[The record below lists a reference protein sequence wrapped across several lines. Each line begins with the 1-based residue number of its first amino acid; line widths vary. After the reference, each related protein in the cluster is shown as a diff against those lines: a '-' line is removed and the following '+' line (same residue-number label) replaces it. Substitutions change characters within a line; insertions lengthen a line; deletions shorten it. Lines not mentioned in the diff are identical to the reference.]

1 MGLKVKEIN
10 KGTLATFSEA
20 ARAKILEETKKTSTK
35 ASSKFSMEQVRNNAF
50 KIMGALAHLSQKERQ
65 RVLTQAVKLNK
76 I

>member
-10 KGTLATFSEA
+10 KGTLATFREA
-20 ARAKILEETKKTSTK
+20 VIAKILEVTKKSGPI

-65 RVLTQAVKLNK
+65 RVLSQAVKLNK